1 MVKTL
6 SFTMQGP
13 WIGSLI
19 GELRSHIPQGAAKKK
34 SPNRLLV
41 LCGQLQ
47 QARDRCSVLLLVGGS
62 VSVCIVG
69 GDGVGHGAHLILTE
83 N

>member
-1 MVKTL
+1 
-6 SFTMQGP
+6 MQGA

-19 GELRSHIPQGAAKKK
+19 GELRPHIPLGEAKKK
-34 SPNRLLV
+34 SPNRVLV
-41 LCGQLQ
+41 LCGQQQ
-47 QARDRCSVLLLVGGS
+47 QARDALWPLLVGGS

-69 GDGVGHGAHLILTE
+69 GDKVGHGAHLILTE

>member
-1 MVKTL
+1 
-6 SFTMQGP
+6 MQ
-13 WIGSLI
+13 L
-19 GELRSHIPQGAAKKK
+19 KKK